1 MNRVINS
8 EACILELQKL
18 TYQLIQRVNY
28 LEQKMVESEKCYET
42 LNFCNDVLT
51 SQLKEYVILKEKIK
65 NEKV

>member
-8 EACILELQKL
+8 ESCILELQKL

-28 LEQKMVESEKCYET
+28 LEEKMIQAEKCYET

-51 SQLKEYVILKEKIK
+51 NQLKEYVLLKEKIK
-65 NEKV
+65 